1 MQKSSTTLNSISRFK
16 HHYVDLVD
24 EGLDQYLNDWHITVD
39 ELKRKGF
46 NCQSGRWT
54 NEEIKIL
61 QRNIDNHKRNHNI
74 VNFLEYVQE
83 KNKDIWIPLRKD
95 INRPVRAVQKKV
107 LQLLSKQDN
116 EITNRGNFTQ
126 SEIQTLLNLQ
136 ECYGNDWIEIG
147 RKMGRTPASVGDKY
161 RDIQGV
167 SDYKKTYNKAT
178 TIKDTKP
185 TRFSDEEDQKLKNLV
200 FEQVY
205 TEDGDLDFSKIN
217 WQLISSRLGTRTV
230 GACRQRWTLASEKII
245 QGSPKKK
252 LRGIRF
258 SKMLKYKGIVD
269 LLLESG
275 ITEISDINWNGVFQ
289 RIGKVDNEDAFKK
302 RFFMFLNNIKR
313 NFREDIS
320 FVEKLRT
327 IKEKGFKFYRKQ
339 FYNYVTYRN
348 ASNTQTGNSE

>member
-1 MQKSSTTLNSISRFK
+1 MTLDSVSRFK
-16 HHYVDLVD
+16 HHYIDFND

-46 NCQSGRWT
+46 TCQSGRWT
-54 NEEIKIL
+54 NEEIMIL
-61 QRNIDNHKRNHNI
+61 QRNIDNHKQNHNI

-107 LQLLSKQDN
+107 LQLLSKQDS
-116 EITNRGNFTQ
+116 EITNRGNFTK
-126 SEIQTLLNLQ
+126 SEIQVLLNLQ
-136 ECYGNDWIEIG
+136 ECYDNDWITIG
-147 RKMGRTPASVGDKY
+147 GKMGRTPASVGDKY

-167 SDYKKTYNKAT
+167 LDYRKTYNKAT

-185 TRFSDEEDQKLKNLV
+185 TRFSEEEDEKLKHLV

-205 TEDGDLDFSKIN
+205 TEDGDFDFSKIN

-230 GACRQRWTLASEKII
+230 SACRQRWKLASEKIV
-245 QGSPKKK
+245 QGLPKRK
-252 LRGIRF
+252 LRVNKF

-269 LLLESG
+269 LLVELG

-313 NFREDIS
+313 SFREDIS
-320 FVEKLRT
+320 FVEKLRI
-327 IKEKGFKFYRKQ
+327 IKEKGFKFYRRK
-339 FYNYVTYRN
+339 FYNYVAYGN
-348 ASNTQTGNSE
+348 ASNTQIGNLE

>member
-1 MQKSSTTLNSISRFK
+1 MQKGSTTLNNVSRFK
-16 HHYVDLVD
+16 HHYVDLVEED
-24 EGLDQYLNDWHITVD
+24 LDQYLNDWHTTVD

-46 NCQSGRWT
+46 TCQSGRWT
-54 NEEIKIL
+54 NEETKIL

-74 VNFLEYVQE
+74 LDFLEYVQE

-107 LQLLSKQDN
+107 LQLLSKEDN
-116 EITNRGNFTQ
+116 KVINRGNFTKN
-126 SEIQTLLNLQ
+126 EIQTLMNLQ
-136 ECYGNDWIEIG
+136 KCYGNDWIEIG

-167 SDYKKTYNKAT
+167 SDYKKTSNKAT
-178 TIKDTKP
+178 AIKDTKP
-185 TRFSDEEDQKLKNLV
+185 SRFSEEEDEKLKQIV

-205 TEDGDLDFSKIN
+205 TEDGDLDFSKID
-217 WQLISSRLGTRTV
+217 WQVISSRFGTRTV
-230 GACRQRWTLASEKII
+230 GACRQRWKLGSEKII
-245 QGSPKKK
+245 EGPPKRK
-252 LRGIRF
+252 LRGTRF
-258 SKMLKYKGIVD
+258 PKVLKYKGIVD
-269 LLLESG
+269 LLIESG
-275 ITEISDINWNGVFQ
+275 ITEISDINWTGVFQ

-313 NFREDIS
+313 SSREDID
-320 FVEKLRT
+320 FVEKLRI

-339 FYNYVTYRN
+339 FYNYVTYGN